1 MSDASFTG
9 TIEVVR
15 GRLSDE
21 RASPGP
27 PRGRVD
33 RSEDPVRRIPRGPA
47 PGANRVLRG
56 REDLRSST
64 TVAENDYK
72 LDVRVRYFPGATA
85 AEPPGRR

>member
-33 RSEDPVRRIPRGPA
+33 RSEDPVRRIPRGP
-47 PGANRVLRG
+47 
-56 REDLRSST
+56 
-64 TVAENDYK
+64 ENDYK